1 MSLLII
7 YQGLNLKIY
16 QNISE
21 DIIIQELF
29 FLNKMKI
36 LHKSLIEVFM
46 KLLNIIFRLPLLVA
60 MKCSILIVS
69 DVLIWIL

>member
-7 YQGLNLKIY
+7 CQGLNLKIY
-16 QNISE
+16 QNINE
-21 DIIIQELF
+21 DLIIKELF

-36 LHKSLIEVFM
+36 LHKSLTEVFM
-46 KLLNIIFRLPLLVA
+46 KLLNIIFRLLLLVA